1 MLDKYTRTR
10 TTERQ
15 SDRGEDGKYIS
26 QIHQEKR
33 RKGRCS
39 GGGNGWAPRASGLSE
54 RRRGRSVVG
63 CLTRPP
69 SACVSLR
76 AKYQR
81 RERGYMLPRCNS
93 RWPQSVLYHDPFI
106 LTNPS
111 WIFYGGE
118 RPIPRNHNSPA
129 AAMTPVHSF
138 PGKGFGL

>member
-1 MLDKYTRTR
+1 MIEAKTANTFHKSIRRSEGRAGVRAAATAGLRGPR
-10 TTERQ
+10 VCR
-15 SDRGEDGKYIS
+15 SDG
-26 QIHQEKR
+26 
-33 RKGRCS
+33 
-39 GGGNGWAPRASGLSE
+39 AV
-54 RRRGRSVVG
+54 GRSSG
-63 CLTRPP
+63 ALLALPRR
-69 SACVSLR
+69 VSLR